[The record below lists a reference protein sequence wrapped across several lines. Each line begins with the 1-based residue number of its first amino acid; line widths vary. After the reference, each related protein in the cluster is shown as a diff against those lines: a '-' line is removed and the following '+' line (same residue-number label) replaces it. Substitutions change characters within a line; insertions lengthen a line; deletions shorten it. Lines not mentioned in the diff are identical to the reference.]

1 MMAESITIARP
12 YTKAAFETALAQN
25 DLSGWSTML
34 SLVAAIVSEAR
45 IKSLLDNPSLTA
57 EQKAQMLIDICT
69 KSQSLSKQGQNF
81 VHLLAQKQRL
91 SLLPEIHRLYELMK
105 ANQEKSVDVSITSAF
120 DLSHAQQDHLA
131 RALSAKLSRNVN
143 ISSTTDPSL
152 LGGVM
157 IRSNDQVIDGSVRG
171 KLGKLAE
178 AMNA

>member
-1 MMAESITIARP
+1 MMAESTTIARP
-12 YTKAAFETALAQN
+12 YTKAVFETALIQD
-25 DLSGWSTML
+25 DLSGWSAIL
-34 SLVAAIVSEAR
+34 SLASSIVSEAR
-45 IKSLLDNPSLTA
+45 VKLILDNPSLTA
-57 EQKAQMLIDICT
+57 EQKAQMLINVCA
-69 KSQSLSKQGQNF
+69 KSLSLSKQAKNF
-81 VHLLAQKQRL
+81 LHLLAQKQRL
-91 SLLPEIHRLYELMK
+91 SFLPEIYRLYELMK

-131 RALSAKLSRNVN
+131 RVLSSKLSRNVN